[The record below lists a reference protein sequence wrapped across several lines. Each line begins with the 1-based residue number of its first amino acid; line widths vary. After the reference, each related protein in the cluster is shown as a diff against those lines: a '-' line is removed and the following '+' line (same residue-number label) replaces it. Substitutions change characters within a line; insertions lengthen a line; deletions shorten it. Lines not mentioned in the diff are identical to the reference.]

1 MSLKTAS
8 PDAFDFQP
16 GTGFDFAY
24 SSRDKITFAASGL
37 ETVIRVS
44 TRGDLFTLISQIGE
58 QETELTAGTYKE
70 VGEHLELIRK
80 RVFPPRPRGIV
91 LSKLTLSVSFIA
103 LAAVLFCT
111 VVTERQAFL
120 ANIAQR
126 TAASQQVSPEELQNL
141 REYLMQ
147 SPVGAGKLPNLNT
160 VPRAKATDGAPVA
173 DGANMLGVPSYQQ
186 KLYEDAPAKPEAT
199 QPIVP
204 PAPADST
211 PVTVPAVKVDPKPP
225 ADVKAE
231 VTTPN
236 PTAAQDEAE
245 VSALKEKVTERLK
258 GSNLS
263 KAQAEKALNEI
274 SMLTP
279 QQLTGASLDSLPPE
293 VRQMLLDQVQAD
305 ADASDE
311 LGTAPKDNVQDGVPT
326 KLIMLPEQVIDGY
339 RGHDGI
345 ASLPENSSWQARGNP
360 AVHIPLPG
368 GGDIKSVEDLKA
380 FGVQP

>member
-8 PDAFDFQP
+8 TDAFDFQP

-37 ETVIRVS
+37 ETVIRIS
-44 TRGDLFTLISQIGE
+44 TRGDMFTLISQIGE

-70 VGEHLELIRK
+70 VGEHLEIIRQ
-80 RVFPPRPRGIV
+80 RVFPPRKKGLV
-91 LSKLTLSVSFIA
+91 LSKPAISSVVLA
-103 LAAVLFCT
+103 LAAAALYSTLLTSHVRF
-111 VVTERQAFL
+111 RSD
-120 ANIAQR
+120 AQPV
-126 TAASQQVSPEELQNL
+126 AASQQVSPEDLQNL
-141 REYLMQ
+141 REYLM
-147 SPVGAGKLPNLNT
+147 SGMAAGKLPNLNT
-160 VPRAKATDGAPVA
+160 VPGSKTVEGAPVA
-173 DGANMLGVPSYQQ
+173 DGANILGVPSYQP
-186 KLYEDAPAKPEAT
+186 KLYDDGQAKPEAAASAAPVAT
-199 QPIVP
+199 PVP
-204 PAPADST
+204 PTTGEPKSDQ
-211 PVTVPAVKVDPKPP
+211 KPKPE
-225 ADVKAE
+225 AKS
-231 VTTPN
+231 
-236 PTAAQDEAE
+236 TAPSSAAKDAAE
-245 VSALKEKVTERLK
+245 VSALRDKVTESLK

-279 QQLTGASLDSLPPE
+279 QQLSGASLDSLPPE

-305 ADASDE
+305 AKVDAGSE
-311 LGTAPKDNVQDGVPT
+311 TKDNVQDGVPT
-326 KLIMLPEQVIDGY
+326 KIIMLPEQVIDGY

-380 FGVQP
+380 FGVEP

>member
-1 MSLKTAS
+1 MSRRTAS
-8 PDAFDFQP
+8 TDAFDFQP

-37 ETVIRVS
+37 ETTIRIG

-58 QETELTAGTYKE
+58 QEAELTAGTYKE
-70 VGEHLELIRK
+70 VGEHLDLIRR
-80 RVFPPRPRGIV
+80 RVFPTRPKGLV
-91 LSKLTLSVSFIA
+91 LSKPVIGSVILALVAAALCSTLLTSHLQV
-103 LAAVLFCT
+103 
-111 VVTERQAFL
+111 RRD
-120 ANIAQR
+120 AQQ

-160 VPRAKATDGAPVA
+160 VPASTDGAPVA

-186 KLYEDAPAKPEAT
+186 KLYEDAPAKPEAA

-204 PAPADST
+204 PAPPIST
-211 PVTVPAVKVDPKPP
+211 PATVPAAKVDPKIP
-225 ADVKAE
+225 ADVKAQ
-231 VTTPN
+231 VTTPT

-305 ADASDE
+305 ASDE
-311 LGTAPKDNVQDGVPT
+311 LGTAPKDNVQDGIPT